1 MFDGEGLA
9 VCDKVKTLGVAL
21 DCDRTF
27 SDHVTHVSQRCSW
40 QGHSYLSERV
50 LYQEEVSERITQQN
64 RNHFPKVKLE
74 IARKGFSYFAPQ
86 LFNNLLLNKY
96 KAIDKRARSGADVR
110 VLMLGAQGLEQL
122 AALECD
128 VMGQSLSSD
137 LDSVDN
143 LPDELFRQ
151 ARHLSEVA
159 TLTYEEFQEYLK
171 QLNELSQKCMDS
183 EGKQLVFAVKEGSD
197 ASVLWKGMI
206 RIACVKID
214 PATKNV
220 ETYRLLNLNQFLKTK
235 LFLVIC

>member
-1 MFDGEGLA
+1 
-9 VCDKVKTLGVAL
+9 
-21 DCDRTF
+21 
-27 SDHVTHVSQRCSW
+27 
-40 QGHSYLSERV
+40 
-50 LYQEEVSERITQQN
+50 
-64 RNHFPKVKLE
+64 
-74 IARKGFSYFAPQ
+74 
-86 LFNNLLLNKY
+86 
-96 KAIDKRARSGADVR
+96 
-110 VLMLGAQGLEQL
+110 
-122 AALECD
+122 
-128 VMGQSLSSD
+128 MGQSLSSD

-197 ASVLWKGMI
+197 ASVLWKGTI

-220 ETYRLLNLNQFLKTK
+220 ETYRLLNLNQFLKVYKSMSSQCAAAQEGSTADPSTSDIK
-235 LFLVIC
+235 QLTTSVLLRHVSGQTSDSAAECCICLERRPDMLLPCAHAYCRPCIEQWSVNHKTCPICREEANNDEAWVMSEAPNSLEMSEEICSTLMELVERQPSTDDTDDSH